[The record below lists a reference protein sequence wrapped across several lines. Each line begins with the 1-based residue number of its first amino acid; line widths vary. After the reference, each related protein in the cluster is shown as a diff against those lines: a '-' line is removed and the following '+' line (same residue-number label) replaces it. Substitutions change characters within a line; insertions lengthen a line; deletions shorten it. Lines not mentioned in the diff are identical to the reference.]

1 MYPDS
6 SCHYRFRSFASQ
18 ELIFLQFYNMKTND
32 PSPPPRSN
40 LYLVG
45 LMGTGKTTLGKMLAK
60 NLGMNFL
67 DSDQEIEKAVKKNVS
82 QIFHQKGEA
91 HFRSLEKDFISHG
104 HPQENCL
111 VACGGGLC
119 IPQGMMESLK
129 ERGKVVCL
137 WASVTTLVERT
148 SSDKTRP
155 LLQNTNPLSALQ
167 ELLNQREERY
177 KEADILIETDNLS
190 PVQVVEL
197 IISKL

>member
-18 ELIFLQFYNMKTND
+18 ELIFLQFYNMKTNA
-32 PSPPPRSN
+32 PPPPPRSN

-129 ERGKVVCL
+129 KRGKVVCL

>member
-45 LMGTGKTTLGKMLAK
+45 LMGTGKTTLGKMLAR

-67 DSDQEIEKAVKKNVS
+67 DSDQEIEKTVKKNVS

-91 HFRSLEKDFISHG
+91 HFRSLEKDCTFPKFRKRFYKSWAPPRKLPGCLRGWPLHSARHDGIS
-104 HPQENCL
+104 
-111 VACGGGLC
+111 
-119 IPQGMMESLK
+119 QGKGKGSLPL
-129 ERGKVVCL
+129 GICYH
-137 WASVTTLVERT
+137 
-148 SSDKTRP
+148 TR
-155 LLQNTNPLSALQ
+155 
-167 ELLNQREERY
+167 
-177 KEADILIETDNLS
+177 
-190 PVQVVEL
+190 
-197 IISKL
+197 